1 LERENILDTD
11 MNIPAYQRK
20 NVPLFEGPQST
31 DTNISKFS
39 LTAEANGER
48 DFAIRPNRHL
58 HDNVD

>member
-1 LERENILDTD
+1 

-31 DTNISKFS
+31 DTNVSKFS
-39 LTAEANGER
+39 LTAETNGER